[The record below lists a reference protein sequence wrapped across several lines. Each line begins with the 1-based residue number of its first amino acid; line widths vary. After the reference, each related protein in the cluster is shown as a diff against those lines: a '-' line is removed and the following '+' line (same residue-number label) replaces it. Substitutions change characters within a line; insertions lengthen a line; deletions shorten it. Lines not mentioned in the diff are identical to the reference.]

1 MRPVYIARRSARE
14 ARSLQCGDRSI
25 QPEMPMRIGVPRETK
40 DGERRIGIV
49 PDGVRAL
56 VDGGHHVVVQVDAG
70 AACGFGDDAY
80 RAAGAAIVDDAA
92 EIWRCPLIVK
102 VKEIQR
108 AERPLLTAS
117 TTIAGF
123 AQLNRDPALLDAV
136 LAAGVRVIAYE
147 TVRDPNG
154 NLPLLAPMSRIAGR
168 LAPFAGAQALATNAG
183 GNGTLLTGVDHV
195 PAARMLV
202 VGAGNAGSEAAR
214 IAAKLG
220 LHVTVFSRGA
230 RRLAALGAALARA
243 GTPVETSQ
251 LEGNESAFAAAI
263 ADADLVIGAVLEP
276 GTLSPKLIS
285 RAALR
290 TMRRGSAL
298 VDIGID
304 YGGIAE
310 TSRMTS
316 LSRPTYVD
324 EGVVHYAVPNLP
336 ALVARTATLALASAS
351 LPFVR
356 RLADAGIVG
365 AIDDDPSLAAA
376 VMVWDGAIAHAG
388 LARDAGRVRRERPW
402 RVASSGA
409 RAA

>member
-1 MRPVYIARRSARE
+1 
-14 ARSLQCGDRSI
+14 
-25 QPEMPMRIGVPRETK
+25 MPMRIGVPRETK
-40 DGERRIGIV
+40 DGERRVGIV

-56 VDGGHHVVVQVDAG
+56 VAAGHHVVVETEAG
-70 AACGFGDDAY
+70 ATCGFGDDAY
-80 RAAGAAIVDDAA
+80 RAAGAAIIDDAA

-108 AERPLLTAS
+108 AEWPLLTAS

-147 TVRDPNG
+147 TVLDPSG

-168 LAPFAGAQALATNAG
+168 LAPFAGAQALATSAG
-183 GNGTLLTGVDHV
+183 GNGTLLTGVDDV
-195 PAARMLV
+195 PPARVLV

-220 LHVTVFSRGA
+220 LRVTVFSRGA
-230 RRLAALGAALARA
+230 KRLAALGAALARA
-243 GTPVETSQ
+243 GTSVETSQ
-251 LEGNESAFAAAI
+251 LEGNESAFAVAI

-276 GTLSPKLIS
+276 GRLSPKLVS

-304 YGGIAE
+304 QGGIAE

-336 ALVARTATLALASAS
+336 ALVARTATLALAAAS

-356 RLADAGIVG
+356 RLADAGIGG
-365 AIDDDPSLAAA
+365 AIEDDVSLAAA

-402 RVASSGA
+402 RVAPSGA